1 MVQEKGW
8 KKVRNAFNIV
18 RIPILWGGLCGK
30 MKRKQA
36 LWAALFVL
44 GLALTALGAAN
55 GGARDVLAK
64 AIQICSECI
73 GLG

>member
-1 MVQEKGW
+1 
-8 KKVRNAFNIV
+8 
-18 RIPILWGGLCGK
+18 

-44 GLALTALGAAN
+44 GLALVALGVRN
-55 GGARDVLAK
+55 GGAMDVLAK